1 MSDTLERHILKQ
13 VFVTGGTGFLG
24 KRLIRT
30 LLRDGI
36 RVRCLSRGIS
46 DVDALRKFVGEQC
59 VSQLEI
65 VTGDLMDVQS
75 VQAHLAGCDV
85 VYHCAAGMLGSA
97 ATIFLNTVV
106 PTRQLVQ
113 AALNTKTSRFVLVSS
128 MGVYGAGVLAKNA
141 ILDESC
147 PIEPKPER
155 RDNYTYSKVVQEEVV
170 WEAHRQHQLPVVVIR
185 PGVIIGPGRGA
196 LSSRVGLKVGALQL
210 RFGNRVM
217 PYTFVE
223 NVADAIKQAGLVD
236 GVVGQAINI
245 VDDDL
250 PTAKEVLKA
259 YRNERQRVRSLWL
272 PQWSIR
278 PLSRIYETYQRW
290 SQGQLPKVLTA
301 YRTDAFWKPLLFSNT
316 KAKALL
322 YWKAAVPMSEAL
334 RRSIAE

>member
-1 MSDTLERHILKQ
+1 LKQ

-24 KRLIRT
+24 KRLVRS
-30 LLRDGI
+30 LVRDGF
-36 RVRCLSRGIS
+36 RVRCLTRGTS
-46 DVDALRKFVGEQC
+46 DIDSLRRFVGEQYG
-59 VSQLEI
+59 SQLDI
-65 VTGDLMDVQS
+65 VTGELMDVQLIE
-75 VQAHLAGCDV
+75 QQLNGCEV
-85 VYHCAAGMLGSA
+85 IYHCAAGMQGAA
-97 ATIFLNTVV
+97 ATIFQQTVV
-106 PTRQLVQ
+106 PTRYLVQ
-113 AALNTKTSRFVLVSS
+113 AALAAKTPRFVLVSS

-141 ILDESC
+141 VLDESC
-147 PIEPKPER
+147 PIEPKPEL

-170 WEAHRQHQLPVVVIR
+170 WEAHREHQLPVVVIR

-196 LSSRVGLKVGALQL
+196 LSARVGLKVGPLQL

-217 PYTFVE
+217 PYIFVE
-223 NVADAIKQAGLVD
+223 NCADAIKQAGLVQ

-259 YRNERQRVRSLWL
+259 YRSEQQRVRSLWL

-278 PLSRIYETYQRW
+278 PLSRMYETYHRW

-301 YRTDAFWKPLLFSNT
+301 YRTDAFWKPLQFSNA

-322 YWKAAVPMSEAL
+322 NWLPAVSMAEAL
-334 RRSIAE
+334 RRSVVQRE

>member
-1 MSDTLERHILKQ
+1 MKQ

-24 KRLIRT
+24 KRLVRA
-30 LLRDGI
+30 LLRDGM
-36 RVRCLSRGIS
+36 RVRCLTRGTS
-46 DVDALRKFVGEQC
+46 DVDSLRKFVGEQYT
-59 VSQLEI
+59 SQLEI
-65 VTGDLMDVQS
+65 VTGDLMDVQAI
-75 VQAHLAGCDV
+75 QAHLTDCEV

-113 AALNTKTSRFVLVSS
+113 ATIAAKTPRFVLVSS

-141 ILDESC
+141 VLDESC

-170 WEAHRQHQLPVVVIR
+170 WEAHREHQLPVVVIR

-196 LSSRVGLKVGALQL
+196 LSARVGLKVGPLQL

-223 NVADAIKQAGLVD
+223 NCAEAIKLAGLVE
-236 GVVGQAINI
+236 GVVGQAINV

-259 YRNERQRVRSLWL
+259 YRSKRQHVRSLWL

-278 PLSRIYETYQRW
+278 PLSRIYENYQRW
-290 SQGQLPKVLTA
+290 SQGQLPKILTT
-301 YRTDAFWKPLLFSNT
+301 YRSDAFWKPLQFSNA
-316 KAKALL
+316 KAKAILH
-322 YWKAAVPMSEAL
+322 WKPAVPISEAL
-334 RRSIAE
+334 RRSIVE